1 MLYYLGPFS
10 IEFENGGE
18 LHELPTTEE
27 TLPQDGMD
35 RQRATKFIQAFEK
48 VLDVE
53 GL

>member
-1 MLYYLGPFS
+1 MLYYLGSFS
-10 IEFENGGE
+10 IEFENGRE
-18 LHELPTTEE
+18 LHELRINVE

-53 GL
+53 GS